1 MPDWKRTLYIMFT
14 AQLLSAVGF
23 SMIFPFLPKYVEALG
38 SSYGLDIVFLAGAV
52 FSAQAL
58 TMAIASPVW
67 GALADSFGRKLM
79 VQRALFGGAVLLL
92 AMAFATSAEM
102 LVALRA
108 LQGFVTGTV
117 AAANALVAA
126 SAPRERTGYAMGF
139 LQVGTWSGV
148 ALGPLLGGVLADA
161 YGYNVAFYF
170 TSGLLFVGGLLVLF
184 FVKDSPAPLAGK
196 RVKMVAEWR
205 HVFATP
211 GVNLVFFFRFMTW
224 LSRNI
229 LIPYLPLFIALL
241 LVDTSHAN
249 TLTGAVIAAAS
260 AAGTVAAIVLG
271 RLGDRVGHRVIV
283 LACSSAAALGFIP
296 QIWVTAVWQL
306 LALQALTGAAVGG
319 VMPSLAALLNHYT
332 SPGEEGAVYGL
343 DNSVISASRAVA
355 PMIGALVVYVGG
367 FRALFLVAALLL
379 GITALLAYFKLPDP
393 TKLPRVEVASGD
405 SFS

>member
-38 SSYGLDIVFLAGAV
+38 SQFDLSIVFLAGAV
-52 FSAQAL
+52 FSAQAI
-58 TMAIASPVW
+58 TMAIASPIW
-67 GALADSFGRKLM
+67 GALADRFGRKLM

-92 AMAFATSAEM
+92 AMAFATSAEV
-102 LVALRA
+102 LVGLRA
-108 LQGFVTGTV
+108 LQGLVTGTV

-148 ALGPLLGGVLADA
+148 ALGPLLGGLLADA

-170 TSGLLFVGGLLVLF
+170 TAALLFAGGLLVLF
-184 FVKDSPAPLAGK
+184 FVKEKRAPLAGK
-196 RVKMVAEWR
+196 RVKMVAEWQ
-205 HVFATP
+205 HVLSAP

-229 LIPYLPLFIALL
+229 LVPYLPLFIAFL
-241 LVDTSHAN
+241 LVDESRAN

-260 AAGTVAAIVLG
+260 VAGTVAAIVLG
-271 RLGDRVGHRVIV
+271 RLGDRVGHRIV
-283 LACSSAAALGFIP
+283 VVSCTAAATLFFIP
-296 QIWVTAVWQL
+296 QVWVTNVWQL
-306 LALQALTGAAVGG
+306 LVLQALTGAAAGG

-332 SPGEEGAVYGL
+332 TPGEEGAVYGL
-343 DNSVISASRAVA
+343 DNSVIAVSRALA
-355 PMIGALVVYVGG
+355 PMVGAVVVYFGG
-367 FRALFLVAALLL
+367 FRALFLAAAVLI
-379 GITALLAYFKLPDP
+379 GVTAVLAYLKLPDP
-393 TKLPRVEVASGD
+393 TRGALRAAPGD
-405 SFS
+405 